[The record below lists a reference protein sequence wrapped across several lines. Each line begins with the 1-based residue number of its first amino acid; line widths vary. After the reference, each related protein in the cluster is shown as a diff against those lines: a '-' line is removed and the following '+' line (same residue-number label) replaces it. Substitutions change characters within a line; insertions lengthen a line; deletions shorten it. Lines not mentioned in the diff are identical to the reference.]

1 MEETYTYH
9 SLVQFL
15 YHDMPAC
22 DAVELTQLIE
32 DNQFL
37 RAEFNGLLLA
47 KSQLPKAHFNPSK
60 ISISN
65 ILRYS
70 AKTALEAQ
78 C

>member
-1 MEETYTYH
+1 MEETYTYQP
-9 SLVQFL
+9 LVQFL
-15 YHDMPAC
+15 YHEMSAC
-22 DAVELTQLIE
+22 DAVEMAHLME
-32 DNQFL
+32 ENHFL

-47 KSQLPKAHFNPSK
+47 KSQLPKAQFNPSK